1 MPVLEPQQAAITS
14 CEEFIGFVNQETFG
28 ESEEAQAKALEQLQ
42 GIQILDMNNEESPLR
57 YTTDPDSLKAALL
70 TVSQFQHLS
79 SIRDLNL
86 SNNRLGQSPQK
97 LCKQLFIAFKAISGT
112 LESLDLSRNQL
123 GITAGTDEKTFQYL
137 ASGIKKLARLKS
149 LNLNSNKSLGKNE
162 KAATALFNAL
172 TQLPYLEELRLEQI
186 NILHFSEKIWKA
198 LGDAVASR
206 KRQTDLALHFDS
218 ETCEKLTQLERSK
231 KALILK
237 HCPWMQGILNR
248 NPLNPQLITSIKVT
262 PNTGLFHRNMDCY
275 VTTETS
281 GSTSPFFSSN
291 VKNSPSSSPET
302 LPSQDT
308 SGQIQNPAYQDTLEV
323 KKAAPRQSAL
333 IRELQDRIKAK
344 APGLLAKIDEAEQ
357 SRTAKYFQERALQT
371 KNADDLSSLK
381 ESISKVFS
389 AYSSSRWL
397 NFGNQS
403 LPLIK
408 ALQENLSKST
418 TFESALQCLAA
429 SMQEIQKVSKFRKN
443 SLGTLLLN
451 ELRET
456 LFIKEESSDDDSDT
470 DDTDSSSPDYGC
482 CFFLNSATIERKTNR
497 EQFEKLLTDL
507 QGKQGELTS
516 KLSV

>member
-1 MPVLEPQQAAITS
+1 MPVPEQQQTAITS
-14 CEEFIGFVNQETFG
+14 CEEFMRFVNVNG
-28 ESEEAQAKALEQLQ
+28 EAQQAKALEQLQ
-42 GIQILDMNNEESPLR
+42 SIQILDMNNQKSPLR
-57 YTTDPDSLKAALL
+57 STTDSGSLEKASS

-86 SNNRLGQSPQK
+86 SNNRLGQWPPE
-97 LCKQLFIAFKAISGT
+97 LCNQLSIAFKTLSET
-112 LESLDLSRNQL
+112 LESLNLSSNQL
-123 GITAGTDEKTFQYL
+123 GFCDTNKNSIKHL
-137 ASGIKKLARLKS
+137 ARGIKKLTGLKS
-149 LNLNSNKSLGKNE
+149 LNLNSNKSLVENE
-162 KAATALFNAL
+162 NAATTLFDALAS
-172 TQLPYLEELRLEQI
+172 LPYLEELRLEQI
-186 NILHFSEKIWKA
+186 NISQFIEKTWKA
-198 LGDAVASR
+198 LGDAVASH
-206 KRQTDLALHFDS
+206 KRQTDLTLHFDS
-218 ETCEKLTQLERSK
+218 ENCKKLTLLKKLQ

-237 HCPWMQGILNR
+237 HCPWMQDILNP
-248 NPLNPQLITSIKVT
+248 NPLNSQLITSITVT
-262 PNTGLFHRNMDCY
+262 PNTGLFRRNMNYY

-291 VKNSPSSSPET
+291 VENSPSSSPET

-323 KKAAPRQSAL
+323 EKAAPRQSAL
-333 IRELQDRIKAK
+333 IRELQDNIKART
-344 APGLLAKIDEAEQ
+344 AGFLAKTGAAQEQ
-357 SRTAKYFQERALQT
+357 SSTAKHFQERALQT

-381 ESISKVFS
+381 ASISKVFS
-389 AYSSSRWL
+389 AYSSNRWL

-451 ELRET
+451 ELREAP
-456 LFIKEESSDDDSDT
+456 FIKEELSDDDSDT

-482 CFFLNSATIERKTNR
+482 CFFLNSATIERKANR
-497 EQFEKLLTDL
+497 AQFEKLLTDL
-507 QGKQGELTS
+507 QSKQGDLVS
-516 KLSV
+516 RPI